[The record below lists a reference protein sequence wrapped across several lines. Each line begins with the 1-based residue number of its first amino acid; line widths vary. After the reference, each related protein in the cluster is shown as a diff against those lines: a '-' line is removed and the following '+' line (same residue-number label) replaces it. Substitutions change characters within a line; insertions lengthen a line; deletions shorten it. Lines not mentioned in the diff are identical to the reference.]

1 MSARRPIKNVFMFIL
16 ILPAS
21 WILIHL
27 FAVFGIF
34 LLVSYPIWILTN
46 PSSNHCLFRLFDK
59 QGKGCFLCTK
69 PNGTLRFPSTTRL
82 LNTLMILVLTFSS
95 MGIVLGE
102 KILLESSGVLPEK
115 KTAIFDI
122 PMDEQYKIGEI
133 FLMPI
138 EVKDIEV
145 PINAIQADIK
155 YDEELLEIVEI
166 LTNESFANIFIQ
178 KEVKNDLGFARL
190 TGGLPN
196 PGYSGESLLF
206 AKVLFRCKDF
216 GSGEVEILKSSL
228 VLANDDSG
236 SNILAS
242 FPTSSYQILP
252 ERITEA
258 EHDFQNTFIEE
269 NVLGVSDSKLRFF
282 KEEII
287 NVEELLNV
295 EYIIDDQGSMHS
307 LWDYI
312 YLLDKSIVNLIDP
325 ILVF

>member
-1 MSARRPIKNVFMFIL
+1 MSDKRPIKNVFMFIL

-34 LLVSYPIWILTN
+34 LLVSYPIWIFTN
-46 PSSNHCLFRLFDK
+46 PNSSHCLFRLFDK

-69 PNGTLRFPSTTRL
+69 PKGTPRSSLVTGL
-82 LNTLMILVLTFSS
+82 LNALMIIVLTFSS
-95 MGIVLGE
+95 IGIVFGE
-102 KILLESSGVLPEK
+102 KTLLETSGVIPEK

-122 PMDEQYKIGEI
+122 PMNEQYKIGEI

-138 EVKDIEV
+138 EVNEIEV

-155 YDEELLEIVEI
+155 YDEELLEIVDI

-178 KEVKNDLGFARL
+178 KEIKNNLGFARL

-196 PGYSGESLLF
+196 PGYSGDSLLF
-206 AKVLFRCKDF
+206 GKVLFRCKNF
-216 GSGEVEILKSSL
+216 GTGEVEILKSSL

-252 ERITEA
+252 EKITASEN
-258 EHDFQNTFIEE
+258 DFQNTFIKE
-269 NVLGVSDSKLRFF
+269 NVLGVSDSSLNFF
-282 KEEII
+282 KEEDIDI
-287 NVEELLNV
+287 EELLRT
-295 EYIIDDQGSMHS
+295 EYITEDQESKKS
-307 LWDYI
+307 FWDYI
-312 YLLDKSIVNLIDP
+312 YLLDKSIVNLINP